1 MPHTRKTCDK
11 EMKKSRRSSEK
22 NLDNVI
28 SMRISDQEKR
38 KLERLIKGTSKN
50 VSDIMREA
58 LDFWSSRRRHLCM
71 D

>member
-1 MPHTRKTCDK
+1 MLHSRKTCDK
-11 EMKKSRRSSEK
+11 ETKRSRRSPEK
-22 NLDNVI
+22 SLDNVI

-38 KLERLIKGTSKN
+38 KLERLIKSTSKN

-58 LDFWSSRRRHLCM
+58 LDLWSSRRRDLCM